1 MGLEVCDE
9 DIRMDGERTQKSKG
23 SDCRAAQDLIVR
35 RMYELMT
42 ERAWKSGREVH
53 RGAEHVGWERS
64 QYLKWETEADS
75 WGDWKKMERLD

>member
-9 DIRMDGERTQKSKG
+9 DIRMDGERIQKSKG

-42 ERAWKSGREVH
+42 GCAWKSGREVH
-53 RGAEHVGWERS
+53 CGAKHVGWES
-64 QYLKWETEADS
+64 DADS